1 MCAAAGGDEHCRLL
15 RTDLRQSPMRV
26 ISGQARG
33 RKLKRVPG
41 DTTRPIMDRVK
52 ESLFN
57 ILGQDVVGARW
68 LDLFAGTG
76 QVGIEALSRGAAEV
90 VFIDKVRPAIQTIHS
105 NLQSTGLTA
114 GSVVI
119 QADSFAYLRQKNF
132 APFDLIYVAPPQYLG
147 LWMELLAIVDERPLS
162 FITPDGLVVIQIDP
176 KEYKELA
183 LSNLVLFDE
192 RIYGNTQLLFFEAA

>member
-1 MCAAAGGDEHCRLL
+1 
-15 RTDLRQSPMRV
+15 MRV

-57 ILGQDVVGARW
+57 ILGQDVVGGRW

-114 GSVVI
+114 GSIVV
-119 QADSFAYLRQKNF
+119 QADSFAYLRRQNF

-147 LWMELLAIVDERPLS
+147 LWVEVLTQVDERPSS
-162 FITPDGLVVIQIDP
+162 FINPDGLVVVQIDP
-176 KEYKELA
+176 KEYQELA
-183 LSNLVLFDE
+183 LNNLVLFDN